1 MDIIPR
7 IPVKAVDSRALLDFW
22 ELDGIVCVW
31 LQNYRDN
38 AASGFKVQ
46 LPEDW
51 TVCVKVHRVK
61 VDGGTETFWITDH
74 SAASP
79 LLFFCLICSQGLYVS
94 GAAVRVVGKTKT
106 RKMQLG
112 KELQDS
118 AGTGTSAART
128 TGRRKNTAVIYV
140 TFLILT
146 LDLSMMFLQ
155 FSVTPVSMWRQKGKL
170 KCPCR
175 PWTHP
180 TYRADVK
187 KIFVFFVFLAAFFI
201 KVRTVM

>member
-106 RKMQLG
+106 RKMQHG
-112 KELQDS
+112 KEEQDS

-175 PWTHP
+175 QWTP
-180 TYRADVK
+180 PNVQGWCED
-187 KIFVFFVFLAAFFI
+187 VFFVFLAAFFI